1 MHPRRAADDQMV
13 RDGEHS
19 AFHQNISIIVLNY
32 NQAQTTVECIEALHR
47 ASSELIRE
55 IVVVDNG
62 SDDDEVAIL
71 RRHRRS
77 RQFTLVEVGDNRY
90 FSEGNNIGV
99 DHTSTDYIVLLN
111 NDAFVHPGW
120 IETLAGTMEK
130 DPSIAA
136 VGPMFLYPD
145 GRVQEV
151 GGVALATGDVVQIGK
166 GSVWGPEHF
175 DTVCAVDFCSAACL
189 MMRRADYLQVG
200 GLGFEWEPA
209 YYEDTDLCLKLW
221 TSCGKVVVN
230 PLARVTHIESHT
242 TSDRR
247 LQLQNISEINRARFV
262 SKWGSWLAQRQ
273 VAGTFV
279 TRGVPAPDHEATLA
293 RLPAPVSSRTRPA
306 RPRYV
311 LFSPYPLVPGG
322 GERVMFELAD
332 FLSSGA
338 GVENVIFSTP
348 HSYSSIRMAQIS
360 STFGFTNSV
369 ATPQPLA
376 EIDRPDC
383 QFAVIL
389 GNSIVPPIE
398 PFGLRCAYV
407 LQFPFSM
414 PDEEIAEHGHRLSQV
429 SEIWVYSEFV
439 RRHVN
444 GVIRL
449 YGLPAPPIRILPPP
463 AQWAGAEPGSP
474 WPERTRILTVGRF
487 FAGGHNKRQDAVIE
501 AFRRLN
507 ERTPSS
513 LELALAGSI
522 HPTAEGRE
530 RFRDL
535 QDMADGLNS
544 SFHPNISR
552 DDLARLYMSSGIL
565 IHAAGMGVD
574 ELEFPEQMEHF
585 GITPVEA
592 ASFGCIPVVFAGGGP
607 KDVVSELG
615 CDTGFRTIDECVDIV
630 ESLLSDP
637 LGSTALSEH
646 LIGSA
651 ARFSAEQFRIRVV
664 EAITSMGLDLPS

>member
-1 MHPRRAADDQMV
+1 MRPAGQQSTHHR
-13 RDGEHS
+13 
-19 AFHQNISIIVLNY
+19 NISIIVLNY
-32 NQAQTTVECIEALHR
+32 NQADITVECLEALHQ

-55 IVVVDNG
+55 IIVVDNG
-62 SDDDEVAIL
+62 STDEEVAIL
-71 RRHRRS
+71 REHRRK
-77 RQFTLVEVGDNRY
+77 RHFTLVEVGANRF

-99 DHTSTDYIVLLN
+99 DHVSTDYIVFLN

-120 IETLAGTMEK
+120 IETLAETMEG

-166 GSVWGPEHF
+166 GSVWGADHF
-175 DTVCAVDFCSAACL
+175 DTPCAVDFCSAACL
-189 MMRRADYLQVG
+189 MVKRADFLQVG
-200 GLGFEWEPA
+200 GFGFEWEPA

-262 SKWGSWLAQRQ
+262 SKWGSWLAARQ
-273 VAGTFV
+273 LATTFV
-279 TRGVPAPDHEATLA
+279 TSGSTGPHTERPGSLLGPAHGTAAIRPTALHPLFALPPRARRRGARHVRVGRPTLTA
-293 RLPAPVSSRTRPA
+293 
-306 RPRYV
+306 
-311 LFSPYPLVPGG
+311 
-322 GERVMFELAD
+322 
-332 FLSSGA
+332 GA

-348 HSYSSIRMAQIS
+348 HPYSSIRMAQIS
-360 STFGFTNSV
+360 STFGFHEVV
-369 ATPQPLA
+369 ATARPFA
-376 EIDRPDC
+376 ETDISDC

-398 PFGLRCAYV
+398 SFGLRSAYL
-407 LQFPFSM
+407 LQFPFSV
-414 PDEEIAEHGHRLSQV
+414 PDAEVDEYGHWLGNF

-444 GVIRL
+444 GLIRY
-449 YGLPAPPIRILPPP
+449 YGLTAPPIRIIPPP
-463 AQWAGAEPGSP
+463 AQWAGAQLGRP
-474 WPERTRILTVGRF
+474 WNERRTILTVGRF

-501 AFRRLN
+501 AFRALDKRVN
-507 ERTPSS
+507 SNFQ
-513 LELALAGSI
+513 LALAGSI

-530 RFRDL
+530 RFREL
-535 QDMADGLNS
+535 QEMAEGLPC

-552 DDLARLYMSSGIL
+552 DDLALLYMNSAVL

-607 KDVVSELG
+607 KDVVTELG
-615 CDTGFRTIDECVDIV
+615 CDTIFRTLDECVDVV
-630 ESLLSDP
+630 ESLLNDP
-637 LGSTALSEH
+637 R
-646 LIGSA
+646 GSA
-651 ARFSAEQFRIRVV
+651 ALSQRLITGSEQFSAGQFRARVT
-664 EAITSMGLDLPS
+664 EAITSMGLSLPS

>member
-1 MHPRRAADDQMV
+1 MRPAGQQSTHHR
-13 RDGEHS
+13 
-19 AFHQNISIIVLNY
+19 NISIIVLNY
-32 NQAQTTVECIEALHR
+32 NQADTTVECLEALHQ

-55 IVVVDNG
+55 IIVVDNG
-62 SDDDEVAIL
+62 STDEEVAIL
-71 RRHRRS
+71 REHRRK
-77 RQFTLVEVGDNRY
+77 RHFTLVEVGANRF

-99 DHTSTDYIVLLN
+99 DHVSTDYIVFLN

-120 IETLAGTMEK
+120 IETLAETMEG

-166 GSVWGPEHF
+166 GSVWGADHF
-175 DTVCAVDFCSAACL
+175 DTPCAVDFCSAACL
-189 MMRRADYLQVG
+189 MVKRADFLHVG
-200 GLGFEWEPA
+200 GFGFEWEPA

-262 SKWGSWLAQRQ
+262 SKWGSWLAARQ
-273 VAGTFV
+273 LATTFV
-279 TRGVPAPDHEATLA
+279 TSGSTGPHTERPGSLLEAPLT
-293 RLPAPVSSRTRPA
+293 AP
-306 RPRYV
+306 PRSGPPPYI

-332 FLSSGA
+332 LLTSGA

-348 HSYSSIRMAQIS
+348 HPYSTIRMTQIS
-360 STFGFTNSV
+360 STFGFDQMV
-369 ATPQPLA
+369 ATPRPFA
-376 EIDRPDC
+376 ETDISDC

-398 PFGLRCAYV
+398 SFGLRSAYL
-407 LQFPFSM
+407 LQFPFSV
-414 PDEEIAEHGHRLSQV
+414 PDAEVDEYGHWLGNF

-444 GVIRL
+444 GLIRY
-449 YGLPAPPIRILPPP
+449 YGLTAPPIRIIPPP
-463 AQWAGAEPGSP
+463 AQWAGAQPGRP
-474 WPERTRILTVGRF
+474 WNDRRTILTVGRF

-501 AFRRLN
+501 AFRALDKRMN
-507 ERTPSS
+507 SNFQ
-513 LELALAGSI
+513 LALAGSI

-530 RFRDL
+530 RFREL
-535 QDMADGLNS
+535 QEMAEGLPC

-552 DDLARLYMSSGIL
+552 DDLALLYMNSAVL

-607 KDVVSELG
+607 KDVVTELG
-615 CDTGFRTIDECVDIV
+615 CDTLFRTLDECVDVV
-630 ESLLSDP
+630 ESLLNDP
-637 LGSTALSEH
+637 R
-646 LIGSA
+646 GSA
-651 ARFSAEQFRIRVV
+651 ALSQRLITGSEQFSAGQFRARVT
-664 EAITSMGLDLPS
+664 EAITSMGLSLPS